1 MGELLAARR
10 CFATAAYGNKA
21 LLIIAIS
28 CSGLACIARVQWSV
42 SPMLPGPL
50 VSPRLLQDPAASSCT
65 GLQRER
71 RDGPAAARVHAP
83 TELLQG
89 RCSLLVVKLE
99 VASAGVG
106 ADSPGHKQ
114 QRWVPKSSSTSSECT
129 TSSAP
134 SECLQLVRSPLVPK
148 VTIKVCRH
156 RHRSPSSREVWSWLP
171 GTPRQRQHGVGSRGA
186 FPVAG
191 HRFTKAVLSIGI
203 PALNP
208 CHCDAALWAVSMK
221 TSPWE
226 DIW

>member
-1 MGELLAARR
+1 
-10 CFATAAYGNKA
+10 
-21 LLIIAIS
+21 
-28 CSGLACIARVQWSV
+28 
-42 SPMLPGPL
+42 MLPGPL
-50 VSPRLLQDPAASSCT
+50 VSPRLLQDSAASSCT

-71 RDGPAAARVHAP
+71 MDGPAAARLHAP
-83 TELLQG
+83 TELLQR
-89 RCSLLVVKLE
+89 RCLLLVVKLE

-114 QRWVPKSSSTSSECT
+114 HRWVPKSSSASSECT

-156 RHRSPSSREVWSWLP
+156 RHQSPEQQGSVVLAAWDPAAAAARGRE
-171 GTPRQRQHGVGSRGA
+171 QRFTKEVPSIA
-186 FPVAG
+186 FPV
-191 HRFTKAVLSIGI
+191 

-208 CHCDAALWAVSMK
+208 CHCDAALWAVSMNM
-221 TSPWE
+221 SPWE